1 MRGATSLGRCGA
13 TRRAFAAGPGSPP
26 QRCRLLRA
34 ACGGDDADFATHDTT
49 ARGIRLQG
57 QAPSDDG
64 RAARELFLPWGY
76 VENENRSA
84 DRGGTPFWDQ
94 GSAAADDR
102 SQVPVYRVAAR
113 LVARRAWSPVVD
125 IGCGTGSKL
134 VRFLGTHDIVG
145 ADQDSAID
153 LAEAAFPDRTWLR
166 GDLGDDAL
174 WTELAERKPALA
186 ICADVVE
193 HVDDPVDL
201 LSRLRATMRPA
212 GHVLISTPDRAV
224 LEGASPLGPP
234 TNPKHIREWSREE
247 FELLLESV
255 GFTIERAW
263 HLLPRSYSFRRTEL
277 NRTIYRGVHGRAV
290 PDRRSCM
297 CFLVRSS

>member
-1 MRGATSLGRCGA
+1 VW
-13 TRRAFAAGPGSPP
+13 
-26 QRCRLLRA
+26 
-34 ACGGDDADFATHDTT
+34 GDNAEFATHDTT
-49 ARGIRLQG
+49 ARGIKLQRR
-57 QAPSDDG
+57 APSDEG
-64 RAARELFLPWGY
+64 PAARELFLPWGY

-84 DRGGTPFWDQ
+84 DRGGTPFWDE
-94 GSAAADDR
+94 GMAASDDR
-102 SQVPVYRVAAR
+102 SQVPVYRLAAR

-125 IGCGTGSKL
+125 VGCGTGHKL
-134 VRFLGTHDIVG
+134 VRFIGGVTDDIVG

-153 LAEAAFPDRTWLR
+153 LAEAAFPDRHWLR

-174 WTELAERKPALA
+174 WKEVGAREPALA

-201 LSRLRATMRPA
+201 LSRLREIAQPN

-224 LEGASPLGPP
+224 FEGASPLGPP
-234 TNPKHIREWSREE
+234 TNPKHIREWTRDE
-247 FELLLESV
+247 FEMLLESV

-277 NRTIYRGVHGRAV
+277 NRAIYRGAHLRAI

-297 CFLVRSS
+297 CFLVRPIVTASHA